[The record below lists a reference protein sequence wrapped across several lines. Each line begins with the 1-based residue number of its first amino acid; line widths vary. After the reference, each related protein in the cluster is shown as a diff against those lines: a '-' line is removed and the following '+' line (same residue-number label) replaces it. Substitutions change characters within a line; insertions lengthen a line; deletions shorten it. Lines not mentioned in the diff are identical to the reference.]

1 MKLETALALARQGVA
16 PALGAA
22 LTGFLEEQ
30 LAHERGT
37 DGSAADIHWDAV
49 GRTASPEG
57 RENA

>member
-1 MKLETALALARQGVA
+1 MKLETALD
-16 PALGAA
+16 AA
-22 LTGFLEEQ
+22 LTGLLEEQ
-30 LAHERGT
+30 LARERGT